1 VRKLAIKIKM
11 TRTYL
16 KASSSQLKNPSEKT
30 TSSIRGGD
38 LLESTASKDWRAK
51 PLFDDSLDTPKI
63 VFKRK
68 PLNTLGN
75 NQSLFKN
82 DFPRSPDVTF
92 KKTDNAENTAADDT
106 FDKLFDNFK
115 EKKVDPFDQLFENV
129 DKKKTDPFD
138 QLLNLSHEPQP
149 LYCSLFST
157 PDLSEDIST
166 DSSNQPGLFSSFSKQ
181 NLDVKTPILKKL
193 KTNRK
198 ARVKK
203 ASVREVPRYRENV
216 LSETLEVK
224 VVFETDRDLL
234 SAEYQPS
241 PSQVS
246 SLTLLPIREGR
257 GLSAL
262 SVATSTPVL
271 SSKSSLRN
279 LSSESSPG
287 PAMALSPVQDVLIE
301 DDVFLKRVTTQS
313 TTTQLTP
320 SSRLDHLSSEDIF
333 DPTPQKVLLT

>member
-1 VRKLAIKIKM
+1 M
-11 TRTYL
+11 
-16 KASSSQLKNPSEKT
+16 QT

-63 VFKRK
+63 GICYIKSLNNNPKLTFVFYTFSVFKRK
-68 PLNTLGN
+68 PLKTLGN
-75 NQSLFKN
+75 NQSLFID
-82 DFPRSPDVTF
+82 DFPLSPDVTF

-181 NLDVKTPILKKL
+181 NLDVKTPVLKKL

-279 LSSESSPG
+279 LSSGNIKIITE
-287 PAMALSPVQDVLIE
+287 LI
-301 DDVFLKRVTTQS
+301 
-313 TTTQLTP
+313 LT
-320 SSRLDHLSSEDIF
+320 IMI
-333 DPTPQKVLLT
+333 